1 MMKFSLARA
10 IFPAFLLVSQGFRSN
25 AFQLSR
31 GPLSQLSGR
40 FCSVVT
46 KSTGSDI
53 DGVVGESKIVFVGN
67 LPFDYTDLELK
78 SLVLSRGVKGMA
90 TTRIATA
97 RKSGLSRGF
106 GYIDFETAQSAED
119 SLNLL
124 DGLEVNGRELKIDL
138 DGGKNTPTKGRRLPQ
153 TSAEFSAFIG
163 NLDFGA
169 SVEDVSQIVRSI
181 VPEDAPFK
189 VRFAYTLETQFRG
202 FGHVDFGSEEAV
214 TSFIDGLNGVE
225 MNGRPLRVERA
236 EGKELRAAEES
247 RRRTFEASSTPSDQH
262 SIFLGNLAW
271 DVTIESIV
279 ELMDSLLGKGNV
291 KAVRLSTDRETGQMK
306 GFGHADFDSAED
318 AFNAAEKLN
327 GADLQGRSLKADV
340 AVPKVR
346 SFSDNGGGGSG
357 RFQGR
362 GGGGGSRG
370 SGERGGGDDA
380 WGDSAGPRLSGNDVN
395 PGRGSGRGSEG
406 SYGRGGGGGGGG
418 GFRGGGGG
426 GGGRGYSQGSQ
437 ERSSFG
443 ERSSFRGGGEGGRGG
458 RGRSFGGDSRD
469 SGRGRGRGGGSYGGG
484 GGRGGR
490 GGGSSGPDTGS
501 FGAW

>member
-1 MMKFSLARA
+1 MKFSFARVV
-10 IFPAFLLVSQGFRSN
+10 FPAFLLVSQGFRSN
-25 AFQLSR
+25 AFQISR
-31 GPLSQLSGR
+31 GSISQLSGR
-40 FCSVVT
+40 FYSVVA
-46 KSTGSDI
+46 KSSPSDNES
-53 DGVVGESKIVFVGN
+53 VVGDSKIVFVGN

-106 GYIDFETAQSAED
+106 GYIDFDSAESAED
-119 SLNLL
+119 SLSLL
-124 DGLEVNGRELKIDL
+124 DGIEVNGRELKIDL

-153 TSAEFSAFIG
+153 TSSEFSAFIG

-169 SVEDVSQIVRSI
+169 SVEDVSQIVRS
-181 VPEDAPFK
+181 VVAADAPFK

-214 TSFIDGLNGVE
+214 TSFISGLDGVD

-236 EGKELRAAEES
+236 EGKEIRAAEES
-247 RRRTFEASSTPSDQH
+247 RRKTFEASSTPSDQH

-306 GFGHADFDSAED
+306 GFGHADFDTAED

-346 SFSDNGGGGSG
+346 TFSEGGGGG
-357 RFQGR
+357 RFQGGGGGR
-362 GGGGGSRG
+362 GGGRG
-370 SGERGGGDDA
+370 DGNRGGGDDA
-380 WGDSAGPRLSGNDVN
+380 WGDSAGPRFTGNDVS
-395 PGRGSGRGSEG
+395 PGRGGES
-406 SYGRGGGGGGGG
+406 SYGRGGGGGD
-418 GFRGGGGG
+418 R
-426 GGGRGYSQGSQ
+426 GGGRGYSSGG
-437 ERSSFG
+437 RGRDGPSFG
-443 ERSSFRGGGEGGRGG
+443 DRSSFRGGGEGGRGG
-458 RGRSFGGDSRD
+458 GRGRSSGGDGRG
-469 SGRGRGRGGGSYGGG
+469 SGRGSGRGGGRGGGSYGGG
-484 GGRGGR
+484 GRGGGR
-490 GGGSSGPDTGS
+490 GGGYSSGPDTGS